1 MRTFSL
7 AVGGSCLLVAASM
20 SLPTRKNVLRGIGAA
35 GAAAALPVS
44 ASGGNLATLETTE
57 GTIQIE
63 LKPEWAPIGVDR
75 FKELINVGFYDEA
88 RFFRV
93 VPGFI
98 VQFGLSGDPALNK
111 KYKAANLKDDTGPNV
126 VSNKKGTVVFATA
139 GPGTRTSQMFINFED
154 NGFLDRQGFSPIGE
168 VTVGM
173 DVAKKLNSE
182 YGEKPNQG
190 KITNQ
195 GNAYLS
201 EAFPRL
207 SYIKKASLS

>member
-1 MRTFSL
+1 MAASALSRRGAFGALLLGSTISSCTPAL
-7 AVGGSCLLVAASM
+7 AVEGNTATFTV
-20 SLPTRKNVLRGIGAA
+20 V
-35 GAAAALPVS
+35 VS
-44 ASGGNLATLETTE
+44 DSQQAD
-57 GTIQIE
+57 IVIE
-63 LKPEWAPIGVDR
+63 LKPEWAPIGVER

-111 KYKAANLKDDTGPNV
+111 KYKAANLKDDPV
-126 VSNKKGTVVFATA
+126 KVSNKKGTLVFATA
-139 GPGTRTSQMFINFED
+139 GPNTRTPQMFINFGD

-168 VTVGM
+168 VTSGL
-173 DVAKKLNSE
+173 DVALKLNAE

-190 KITNQ
+190 KITSQ
-195 GNAYLS
+195 GNAYLQ